1 MPEEN
6 EEESKKQVVV
16 NLQSILSGSTS
27 LADTGLTTRR
37 EDARRRQERNPV
49 SGLKITSEDAD
60 NWSKLSIIFLMVATV
75 LIALSVSSYKYLNLS
90 LFCRPAIQTNKSAT
104 GNIKTIGT
112 AIPTTDYVNC
122 PFDSEQQKDAGA
134 LVQSIVSGI
143 VGIVAGMGIGSRKQ

>member
-16 NLQSILSGSTS
+16 NLQSILSGNTS
-27 LADTGLTTRR
+27 FAASGLTTRR

-49 SGLKITSEDAD
+49 SRLKITSEDAD

-75 LIALSVSSYKYLNLS
+75 LMALSVSSYKYLNLG
-90 LFCRPAIQTNKSAT
+90 LFCRPSTQINRPVT
-104 GNIKTIGT
+104 GNNKNIGT
-112 AIPTTDYVNC
+112 TISAAGYVNC

-134 LVQSIVSGI
+134 LVQSIVSGVI
-143 VGIVAGMGIGSRKQ
+143 GIVAGMGIGARKQ